1 MARSKYAAHVD
12 DRVRKDTVLDRQE
25 WTLRAGEFCQ
35 RGQDLPQA
43 KLLDCDVIDIRSAK
57 RQRDALKKHIK
68 DNLSN
73 ESLCKRYGIHIRTL
87 EKVLSRE
94 TWTHLP

>member
-1 MARSKYAAHVD
+1 MMDYDGFILK
-12 DRVRKDTVLDRQE
+12 
-25 WTLRAGEFCQ
+25 
-35 RGQDLPQA
+35 
-43 KLLDCDVIDIRSAK
+43 K